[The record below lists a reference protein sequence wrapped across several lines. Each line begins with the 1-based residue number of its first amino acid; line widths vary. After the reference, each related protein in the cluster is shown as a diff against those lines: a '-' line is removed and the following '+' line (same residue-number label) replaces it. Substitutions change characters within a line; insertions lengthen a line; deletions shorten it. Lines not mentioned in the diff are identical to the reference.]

1 MKELTFL
8 KEAESVFSSDFWYD
22 LFDGG
27 YFKPENFLEKNSAK
41 HVRSA
46 MDVLL
51 KYREELEERE
61 LIEIL

>member
-1 MKELTFL
+1 MNDLEFRKD
-8 KEAESVFSSDFWYD
+8 AESTCTSDFFYD

-27 YFKPENFLEKNSAK
+27 YIKPENFLEKNSAK

-61 LIEIL
+61 LIQIL